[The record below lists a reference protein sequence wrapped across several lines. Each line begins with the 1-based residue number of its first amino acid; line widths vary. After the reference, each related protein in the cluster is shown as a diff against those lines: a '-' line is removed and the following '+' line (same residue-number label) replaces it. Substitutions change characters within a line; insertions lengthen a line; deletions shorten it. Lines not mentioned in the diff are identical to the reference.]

1 MLLGN
6 NIVNWLMC
14 PLHVDVISALR
25 NIKPWYLT
33 NLFSVGTGDKCSE
46 GRGKIPHP
54 RTGY

>member
-25 NIKPWYLT
+25 NIKSWYLT